1 MAQFEDLFRVSG
13 QTRVLDNGGSEFNWG
28 LASCDPQLT
37 ILNLGFNRLP
47 ANGAS
52 YVAGDARRLP
62 FHAKSFDIVYSN
74 SVIEH
79 VGNKGDIQ
87 AFANEVRRVGRA
99 YYVQTPNRWFLVEP
113 HYLAPLI
120 HFLPKRWHKKL
131 IRYCSVWGWLNR
143 PSAHEAERFAD
154 GINLL
159 TRADMKSLFPDAI
172 ILRERALGLTKSFI
186 AARAANLASQP
197 SPATSHDNKLHEMTM
212 PAAAQLLP
220 PKYSV
225 LGVGISATTY
235 EGVTGACRRWVEQRR
250 ASGFR
255 SGSRA
260 SPPGRYVT
268 VTSVHGIVTAVRNA
282 RFRAV
287 LNGADIATPDGMPV
301 VWALRSFG
309 AAGQSRVYGPSAM
322 LKICEQA
329 ARLGHRV
336 FLYGGRPETL
346 PVLRRR
352 LKKRFRGLMLAGS
365 YSPPFRA
372 LTAAED
378 AKCTRMILDSGADI
392 VFVGISTPKQ
402 EIWMAEHRHKLP
414 GIVMLG
420 VGAAFDFHAG
430 RVRQAP
436 GWMQRAGLE
445 WLFRLAMEPGR
456 LWRRYI
462 LETPLFLPLWALQKA
477 GILKYR

>member
-1 MAQFEDLFRVSG
+1 M
-13 QTRVLDNGGSEFNWG
+13 SE
-28 LASCDPQLT
+28 AT
-37 ILNLGFNRLP
+37 EP
-47 ANGAS
+47 A
-52 YVAGDARRLP
+52 
-62 FHAKSFDIVYSN
+62 
-74 SVIEH
+74 
-79 VGNKGDIQ
+79 
-87 AFANEVRRVGRA
+87 
-99 YYVQTPNRWFLVEP
+99 
-113 HYLAPLI
+113 
-120 HFLPKRWHKKL
+120 
-131 IRYCSVWGWLNR
+131 
-143 PSAHEAERFAD
+143 
-154 GINLL
+154 
-159 TRADMKSLFPDAI
+159 
-172 ILRERALGLTKSFI
+172 
-186 AARAANLASQP
+186 
-197 SPATSHDNKLHEMTM
+197 
-212 PAAAQLLP
+212 P
-220 PKYSV
+220 PKLCV
-225 LGVGISATTY
+225 LGVDISATTY

-250 ASGFR
+250 ACGLG
-255 SGSRA
+255 SGSEA
-260 SPPGRYVT
+260 LPPGRYVT

-309 AAGQSRVYGPSAM
+309 AAGQSRVYGPTAM
-322 LKICEQA
+322 LRICEQA
-329 ARLGHRV
+329 ARLGHRI

-346 PVLRRR
+346 PILCRR
-352 LKKRFRGLMLAGS
+352 LEKRFGGLIIAGS

-372 LTAAED
+372 LTDAED
-378 AKCTRMILDSGADI
+378 AACIRMILDSGAEI

-430 RVRQAP
+430 RVKQAP

-462 LETPLFLPLWALQKA
+462 LETPLFLPLWAMQKA